1 MPRVT
6 SQPSSM
12 PMATPATAS
21 AIMTARTVSYR
32 SVPSCTDC
40 AATFSLLTDRSVIR
54 SSSFWDDT
62 ITRFSISATRGS
74 AGVNACDCAAAK
86 NAADSRFQTC
96 SVSANWASRRL
107 PSSAWKLAAAF
118 SRSASMF
125 LTASSN
131 CFFNAWRSWS
141 LEAAR

>member
-1 MPRVT
+1 MALSAPIRSPVSSRVDTWMSVVKSPAATWRAALTACSSGRTMPRVT

-74 AGVNACDCAAAK
+74 A
-86 NAADSRFQTC
+86 
-96 SVSANWASRRL
+96 
-107 PSSAWKLAAAF
+107 
-118 SRSASMF
+118 
-125 LTASSN
+125 
-131 CFFNAWRSWS
+131 
-141 LEAAR
+141 